1 MDDPFDS
8 ISISRP
14 SPTPPVR
21 KSTAAI
27 TAATSP
33 PGAVVVAAAVAS
45 TLHETIP
52 TGVLPLAGTMP
63 VAAGGGVPRGTIITE
78 VAGGAMAQLPL
89 PLGLL
94 TMVLVPVAAAA
105 EVEAL
110 VPGEEGHTSRPS
122 IVALH
127 QWAWATTCEVRH
139 HLRRRRP

>member
-1 MDDPFDS
+1 MDAPFDS

-21 KSTAAI
+21 KSTAPI

-33 PGAVVVAAAVAS
+33 PGAVAVVVAS

-52 TGVLPLAGTMP
+52 TGALPLAGTMP
-63 VAAGGGVPRGTIITE
+63 VAAAGGVPRGTIITE
-78 VAGGAMAQLPL
+78 VAGGAMVQLPL
-89 PLGLL
+89 ALGLL
-94 TMVLVPVAAAA
+94 IMVLVPVAAAA

-122 IVALH
+122 IGALHH
-127 QWAWATTCEVRH
+127 QWAWATTCEVRR
-139 HLRRRRP
+139 HLRRHRP